1 MERKKP
7 EWYSGKM
14 DGGQLGHG
22 EEDEGEEGGE
32 VEKKDEGEA
41 ETELEMLGFVV
52 PEEHAEPRTDTAADD
67 GNADECRFPDA
78 PTVMLGFVLVDAEQD
93 ESQQIDQREIDQHTI
108 ASMSFTMSSGSAVG
122 A

>member
-93 ESQQIDQREIDQHTI
+93 ESQQIDQREIDQHSTFK
-108 ASMSFTMSSGSAVG
+108 S
-122 A
+122 